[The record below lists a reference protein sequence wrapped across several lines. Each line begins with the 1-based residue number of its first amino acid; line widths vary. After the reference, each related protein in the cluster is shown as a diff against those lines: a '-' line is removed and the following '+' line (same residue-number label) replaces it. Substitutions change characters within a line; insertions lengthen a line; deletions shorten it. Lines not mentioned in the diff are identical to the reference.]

1 MPKTDGIPWRVDRR
15 PSLLEWAKDLTSAS
29 HLRSEP
35 FASVL
40 QERVVVMTGILGR
53 SVNAYVNEWADYDLA
68 GLRSGHV
75 VEEIATDLPL

>member
-15 PSLLEWAKDLTSAS
+15 PSLLEWAKDLASAS

-40 QERVVVMTGILGR
+40 QETVVVMTGIFGR
-53 SVNAYVNEWADYDLA
+53 SVNAYVNEWTDYDLA

-75 VEEIATDLPL
+75 VEVDCD

>member
-1 MPKTDGIPWRVDRR
+1 MG
-15 PSLLEWAKDLTSAS
+15 KDLASAS

-40 QERVVVMTGILGR
+40 QETVVVMTDIFGR

-75 VEEIATDLPL
+75 VEVDCD